1 MRNLV
6 RLWIV
11 CGLLAAPAGSAW
23 AQAQPASEQPAA
35 SDAPVADPDLQKSTA
50 VDQGEKPP
58 AAVGEEEAAKPTRR
72 FFPALGHNLVDDVK
86 HIPRQ
91 NSVYWLGA
99 GVGLALLAHP
109 ADKDVNAHLVGKSN
123 PFVAGQ
129 FMGQTYTVL
138 GAASA
143 TYLVGRFTHSPRV
156 QHLGMDEIEALALA
170 EGIVQGAKHIIRR
183 DRPLAPDGSRQ
194 SGYAMPS
201 GHATVTFAA
210 ATVLQQH
217 LGFKAGIPTYLIA
230 SYVAAS
236 RLHDNRH
243 YLSDVVMGAATGI
256 IIGRSVTWHGRNFY
270 ASPMLVPGG
279 TGIMIAARGAP
290 SPARSY

>member
-1 MRNLV
+1 MRNLGRASIFV
-6 RLWIV
+6 
-11 CGLLAAPAGSAW
+11 GLLATSGTVW
-23 AQAQPASEQPAA
+23 AQAPAIEASAPAVTA
-35 SDAPVADPDLQKSTA
+35 EVQKGDTD
-50 VDQGEKPP
+50 DQAKTPP
-58 AAVGEEEAAKPTRR
+58 AAVGEEVAAKPTRG
-72 FFPALGHNLVDDVK
+72 FFSAFGHNLVDDVK

-91 NSVYWLGA
+91 NSVYWLG
-99 GVGLALLAHP
+99 GGIGLALLAHP
-109 ADKDVNAHLVGKSN
+109 ADKTVNAHLVGKSN
-123 PFVAGQ
+123 PFVAGE
-129 FMGQTYTVL
+129 FVGESGTVL
-138 GAASA
+138 SAATA

-156 QHLGMDEIEALALA
+156 QHIGMDEIEALALA
-170 EGIVQGAKHIIRR
+170 EGIVQGAKQIIRR

-194 SGYAMPS
+194 AGFAMPS

-217 LGFKAGIPTYLIA
+217 LGYRAGIPTYVIA

-243 YLSDVVMGAATGI
+243 YLSDVVMGAATGV

-279 TGIMIAARGAP
+279 TGIVVLARGTP
-290 SPARSY
+290 